1 MTPKTLNDVPESTF
15 RQLLDYSA
23 AATSRLRAGRHDFRI
38 PLIVADEWVR
48 NGHCILSTN
57 GLARQ
62 FDSTRRTMCFAIA
75 RCIEA
80 GCIRKVGRTDDG
92 RAIYAP
98 CLEIGDEWRAAKE
111 ARANGQH

>member
-1 MTPKTLNDVPESTF
+1 MTPQTLNDVPETTF

-23 AATSRLRAGRHDFRI
+23 AATSILRTGRHDFRI
-38 PLIVADEWVR
+38 PFIVADEWVR
-48 NGHCILSTN
+48 SGCCILSTN

-62 FDSTRRTMCFAIA
+62 FNSTRRTMCFAIA

-80 GCIRKVGRTDDG
+80 GTIREVGRTADG
-92 RAIYAP
+92 RAMYEP

-111 ARANGQH
+111 ARANG